1 MLSDKAQ
8 IFSASVT
15 GSVNGSAF
23 ELGRG
28 NISRNTQ
35 LVVIVP
41 TADAAQTITCTL
53 KVSLDNGSN
62 YNYPAGTVF
71 VPATYK
77 GQWAVPVSVPDFIW
91 ELYASANV
99 QCRLEIT
106 ASGAG
111 TWGTVKA
118 YLGEGEP
125 TIAGRKPNA
134 ADAIQT

>member
-1 MLSDKAQ
+1 MLSDKNL
-8 IFSASVT
+8 IFNASVT

-28 NISRNTQ
+28 SISRNAQ
-35 LVVIVP
+35 LTVIVP

-53 KVSLDNGSN
+53 KLSLDNGTLYS
-62 YNYPAGTVF
+62 YPAGTVF
-71 VPATYK
+71 VPANYK
-77 GQWAVPVSVPDFIW
+77 GQWSVPVSVPDFVW
-91 ELYASANV
+91 EEYASANI

-125 TIAGRKPNA
+125 TIAGRRA
-134 ADAIQT
+134 TADTLQT